1 VTSLYQSLR
10 KDSIALGEK
19 RDCAVIA
26 TAVVTGVS
34 YKEAHRALSANGRK
48 DRDGTEMRITTR
60 AIEDLGFHCTV
71 LKGWQL
77 ATLHDGRKNFVHVT
91 PPPGHRLHKAKTYLS
106 AQRVLSRHFRGRK
119 FLLRVNGH
127 IAGFDGEQVQDW
139 AAGRR
144 HRIIEIIEVRSIK

>member
-1 VTSLYQSLR
+1 MSSLYQSLR
-10 KDSIALGEK
+10 KDSISFGER

-34 YKEAHRALSANGRK
+34 YKEAHQILGLFGRK
-48 DRDGTEMRITTR
+48 DKDGTPVDVTNR
-60 AIEDLGFHCTV
+60 AISALGFKIIHH
-71 LKGWQL
+71 KGWVPGQL
-77 ATLHDGRKNFVHVT
+77 PDGRSNYLYRT
-91 PPPGHRLHKAKTYLS
+91 PPPGSPLRKAKTYIS

-144 HRIIEIIEVRSIK
+144 HRILEIIEVVPA